1 MTAESK
7 RHALHQATIEGVL
20 GPRGALSGVFAGYE
34 HRPGQ
39 LEMANAVARALETGT
54 ALLAEAGTGTGKTL
68 GYLVPA
74 VLSGKRVVVSTATRT
89 LQDQVFTKDIPLL
102 RDVVGLPFEAAL
114 LKGRSNYLCAHRFE
128 AFDQAPTFA
137 TPEDAAHWPA
147 FREWAL
153 STQTGDRGETR
164 VPEAWS
170 GWPMV
175 STTSEAC
182 LGGKC
187 PLYESCFVTKGRRAA
202 ADVDVVVVNHALFFS
217 DLSLRSRGG
226 EEKLGILPPYD
237 AVVFDEAHA
246 LEDVATDHFG
256 VSVASGRLTSLAQDL
271 LGVLPVTDARAS
283 HLAALSVTLRSRGEA
298 LFRELSLAFPVGVVD
313 GGPRRGAPADG
324 QRGLGFEGGR
334 GDFTLTPDVADLLRP
349 PAAAVLETLAGI
361 AALTGDD
368 DPDLGA
374 LNRRAVETAA
384 ALEHVVQADDPRQVY
399 WAETRGRSLALRAAP
414 IDIGESLA
422 RFLYEDVGA
431 VVFTS
436 ATLTSSTGRQQRSF
450 EYVARRFGLSPQAT
464 ANVSVDSPFDFASQ
478 AAFYVPEHLP
488 EPNAPDFTLQFSR
501 EVLRLVRLTEGR
513 AFVLCTSLR
522 HLDEVYRLV
531 SPHITVPVLKQGD
544 APRALLLEQFR
555 ERPSV
560 LFASHSFWEGVDVPG
575 DALSLVVMD
584 RVPFAPPNE
593 PLQAARIEAVR
604 KAGGSPFDE
613 YQVPQAALALRQGF
627 GRLIRTR
634 TDRGVVALGDTRVLH
649 KRYGKQLV
657 ASLPPARRFTRL
669 DDVRRWWSR

>member
-1 MTAESK
+1 MAK
-7 RHALHQATIEGVL
+7 GVE
-20 GPRGALSGVFAGYE
+20 V
-34 HRPGQ
+34 
-39 LEMANAVARALETGT
+39 ALETGT

-128 AFDQAPTFA
+128 AFDQAPSFA
-137 TPEDAAHWPA
+137 TPEDATWWPA
-147 FREWAL
+147 FREWAMM
-153 STQTGDRGETR
+153 TETGDRGETR
-164 VPEAWS
+164 VPENWS
-170 GWPMV
+170 GWPLV
-175 STTSEAC
+175 STTSDAC

-202 ADVDVVVVNHALFFS
+202 ADCDVIVVNHALFFS

-246 LEDVATDHFG
+246 LEDVATEHFG
-256 VSVASGRLTSLAQDL
+256 VSVSSGRLTSLAQDL
-271 LGVLPVTDARAS
+271 VGVLPVTDARAS
-283 HLAALSVTLRSRGEA
+283 HLAALSVTLRSRSEA
-298 LFRELSLAFPVGVVD
+298 LFRELSLAFPVEPLD
-313 GGPRRGAPADG
+313 TQRR
-324 QRGLGFEGGR
+324 Q
-334 GDFTLTPDVADLLRP
+334 GDFTLTPEVVDQLRP
-349 PAAAVLETLAGI
+349 PAAATLETLAAI

-384 ALEHVVQADDPRQVY
+384 ALEHVVQADDVRQVY

-414 IDIGESLA
+414 IDVGESLA

-431 VVFTS
+431 VIFTS
-436 ATLTSSTGRQQRSF
+436 ATLTSSSGRQERSF
-450 EYVARRFGLSPQAT
+450 EYVARRFGLDPKAT
-464 ANVSVDSPFDFASQ
+464 ATVSVESPFDFPSQ
-478 AAFYVPEHLP
+478 AAFYVPSHLP

-501 EVLRLVRLTEGR
+501 EVLRLIRLMGGR

-522 HLDEVYRLV
+522 HLDEVHALV
-531 SPHITVPVLKQGD
+531 SPHVEVPVFKQGD
-544 APRALLLEQFR
+544 APRTVLLEQFK
-555 ERPSV
+555 EKPSV

-584 RVPFAPPNE
+584 KVPFAPPNE

-604 KAGGSPFDE
+604 KEGGNPFDE
-613 YQVPQAALALRQGF
+613 YQVPQAALSLRQGF

-634 TDRGVVALGDTRVLH
+634 TDHGIVALGDTRVLT

-657 ASLPPARRFTRL
+657 ASLPPATRFSRL
-669 DDVRRWWSR
+669 DDVKRWWAAKQK

>member
-1 MTAESK
+1 MA
-7 RHALHQATIEGVL
+7 RGVE
-20 GPRGALSGVFAGYE
+20 V
-34 HRPGQ
+34 
-39 LEMANAVARALETGT
+39 ALETGT

-137 TPEDAAHWPA
+137 TPEDATWWPA
-147 FREWAL
+147 FRKWAM
-153 STQTGDRGETR
+153 TTETGDRGETR
-164 VPEAWS
+164 VPENWS
-170 GWPMV
+170 GWPLV
-175 STTSEAC
+175 STTSDAC

-202 ADVDVVVVNHALFFS
+202 ADCDVIVVNHALFFS
-217 DLSLRSRGG
+217 DLSLRTRGG

-246 LEDVATDHFG
+246 LEDVATEHFG
-256 VSVASGRLTSLAQDL
+256 VSVSAGRLTSLAQDL
-271 LGVLPVTDARAS
+271 VGVLPVTDARAS
-283 HLAALSVTLRSRGEA
+283 HLAALSVTLRSRSEA
-298 LFRELSLAFPVGVVD
+298 LFRELSLAFPVE
-313 GGPRRGAPADG
+313 PLETQRR
-324 QRGLGFEGGR
+324 Q
-334 GDFTLTPDVADLLRP
+334 GDFTLTPEVVDQLRP
-349 PAAAVLETLAGI
+349 PAAATLETLAAI

-384 ALEHVVQADDPRQVY
+384 ALEHVVQADDVRQVY

-414 IDIGESLA
+414 IDVGESLA

-436 ATLTSSTGRQQRSF
+436 ATLTSSTGRQERSF
-450 EYVARRFGLSPQAT
+450 DYVARRFGLDPKAT
-464 ANVSVDSPFDFASQ
+464 ATVSVESPFDFPSQ
-478 AAFYVPEHLP
+478 AAFYVPSHLP

-501 EVLRLVRLTEGR
+501 EVLRLIRLMGGR

-522 HLDEVYRLV
+522 HLDEVHALV
-531 SPHITVPVLKQGD
+531 SPHVEVPVFKQGD
-544 APRALLLEQFR
+544 APRTVLLEQFK
-555 ERPSV
+555 EKPSV

-584 RVPFAPPNE
+584 KVPFAPPNE

-604 KAGGSPFDE
+604 KAGGNPFDE
-613 YQVPQAALALRQGF
+613 YQVPQAALSLRQGF

-634 TDRGVVALGDTRVLH
+634 TDHGIVALGDTRVLT

-657 ASLPPARRFTRL
+657 ASLPAATRFSRL
-669 DDVRRWWSR
+669 DDVKRWWASKSRG